1 MFDIEDASTDNL
13 ASMIGLREVA
23 PNNDILDQALNLDIK
38 YLDNVSDDTLTK
50 YIAVLAQYSIFLQL
64 TYNKNNL
71 LKNRIKRALEVRIY
85 KVVKDLNIKGT
96 KAEKRIEAAFSDDV
110 IAELQAKLEVVKD
123 KLTLLDGVSSTI
135 DFYTNALKK
144 DLSRRR
150 IEFGGYNNT

>member
-1 MFDIEDASTDNL
+1 MFDIEEEATSGLVN
-13 ASMIGLREVA
+13 MIGLREVA

-38 YLDNVSDDTLTK
+38 YLDNVSDDMLTK

-71 LKNRIKRALEVRIY
+71 LKNRIKRSLEVRIY
-85 KVVKDLNIKGT
+85 KVVKDFELKGT
-96 KAEKRIEAAFSDDV
+96 KAEKKIEAAFSDNV
-110 IAELQAKLEVVKD
+110 VAELQAKLDVVKD
-123 KLTLLDGVSSTI
+123 RLALLDGISSTI

-150 IEFGGYNNT
+150 IEFGGYNHT